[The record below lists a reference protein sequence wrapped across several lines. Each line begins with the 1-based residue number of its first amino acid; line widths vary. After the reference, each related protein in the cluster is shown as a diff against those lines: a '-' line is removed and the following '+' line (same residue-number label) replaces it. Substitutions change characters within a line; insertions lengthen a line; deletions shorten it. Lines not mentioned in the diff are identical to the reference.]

1 MKLGSGL
8 FILSLLVSFVILNP
22 SVRKKTVSFFLNSQR
37 EILSHLEFQR
47 NQNLYKVV
55 KVKNLKG
62 LSLELYK
69 EMEEGFVLLDSEQLT
84 DKTDAFYK
92 FDENGQHNL
101 FLKDLSG
108 NGEAEIILPS
118 LDKNMKARLNVFSF
132 DPENEELIKLSQH

>member
-8 FILSLLVSFVILNP
+8 FFLSLLISFIILNP
-22 SVRKKTVSFFLNSQR
+22 SIRKNTARFFLDSQR
-37 EILSHLEFQR
+37 EILSHLEFER

-55 KVKNLKG
+55 KVKNLRG
-62 LSLELYK
+62 LSLEIYK
-69 EMEEGFVLLDSEQLT
+69 KIDESFVLMDAEQLT
-84 DKTDAFYK
+84 DKSDAFYK

>member
-1 MKLGSGL
+1 MKLGTSL
-8 FILSLLVSFVILNP
+8 FIFSLLLSFVILNP
-22 SVRKKTVSFFLNSQR
+22 SVRKKTVGLFLDSQR

-47 NQNLYKVV
+47 DQNLYKVV
-55 KVKNLKG
+55 KVRNLKG

-69 EMEEGFVLLDSEQLT
+69 KTDDGFILLDSEQLT

-92 FDENGQHNL
+92 FDEGEQHNL
-101 FLKDLSG
+101 FMKDLSG

-118 LDKNMKARLNVFSF
+118 LDKNMKARLNIFSF

>member
-1 MKLGSGL
+1 MKLGISL
-8 FILSLLVSFVILNP
+8 FILSLLASFVILNP
-22 SVRKKTVSFFLNSQR
+22 SVRSKTVSFFLSTQR

-47 NQNLYKVV
+47 NQNIYKVV
-55 KVKNLKG
+55 KVKNIKG

-69 EMEEGFVLLDSEQLT
+69 KTEEGFILLDSEQLT

-92 FDENGQHNL
+92 FDESGQHNL

-108 NGEAEIILPS
+108 NGEEEIILPS